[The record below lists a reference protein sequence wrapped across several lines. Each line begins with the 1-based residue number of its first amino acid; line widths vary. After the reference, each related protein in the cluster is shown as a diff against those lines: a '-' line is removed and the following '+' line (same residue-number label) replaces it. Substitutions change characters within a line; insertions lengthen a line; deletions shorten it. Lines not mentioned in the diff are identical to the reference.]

1 MKRVR
6 SLSTVAL
13 VSFLSL
19 NAGSAMSKVIEQVPN
34 VTPSAQTQPTII
46 AQFNLPGW
54 IRDAGQVVNTVN
66 QIRLQEQR
74 RQEAERRRQELEA
87 ARREATEQQRLEAQ
101 RRQQYFESLSPE
113 EKQTYLAEQ
122 KVKQAQRDQVANMV
136 VLGIAAMMFGGG
148 SGSSDSESTQ
158 QNTNPCDGYDVGG
171 SSTNTG
177 GMSLGNPC
185 R

>member
-74 RQEAERRRQELEA
+74 RQELEA
-87 ARREATEQQRLEAQ
+87 ARQAATEQQRLEAE
-101 RRQQYFESLSPE
+101 RRRQYFESLSPE
-113 EKQTYLAEQ
+113 QKETFLAEQ
-122 KVKQAQRDQVANMV
+122 RARQAEQADMVAG
-136 VLGIAAMMFGGG
+136 LLLMMLSVGG
-148 SGSSDSESTQ
+148 SGSNQQPTQ
-158 QNTNPCDGYDVGG
+158 QIEPQRTCRLVYMGPEEGWRDV
-171 SSTNTG
+171 
-177 GMSLGNPC
+177 C
-185 R
+185 RW